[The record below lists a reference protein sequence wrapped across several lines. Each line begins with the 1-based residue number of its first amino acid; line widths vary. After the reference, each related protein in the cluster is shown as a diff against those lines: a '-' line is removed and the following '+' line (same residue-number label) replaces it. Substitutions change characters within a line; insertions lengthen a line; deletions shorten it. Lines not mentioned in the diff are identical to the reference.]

1 MNDSTFTIRGAVAMD
16 GTGSKSTRSDLI
28 VKDGVISKFGTI
40 LKGEEEG
47 KIVDGSGL
55 TVCPGF
61 IDLHSHS
68 DLAVITDKEHLSK
81 VTQGVTTEVVGQDG
95 LSYVPSSEETLSIL
109 REQLYGWNG
118 EPAGL
123 SWNFR
128 SVADYLSIV
137 DKGAPVNVAYL
148 IPHGSVRMLVR
159 GNVAGLASKAELSK
173 MSEIVEQG
181 MQQGAVG
188 LSAGLT
194 YTPAMYADDA
204 EIIELCRVVAKYSGF
219 YAPHHRNY
227 GAQFLTA
234 VDDCIEIARA
244 SKAALHLTHCHM
256 SAPVNHDR
264 TDLLFDRL
272 SSAES
277 EGIDVTLDSYPYLA
291 GSTYLHA
298 MLPSWIQ
305 DGGNDAMRSRL
316 AQPEMRARAIHELT
330 VSGSDGNQG
339 GTMNWEIIKIAGVQ
353 RAESLKL
360 VGLSLVD
367 AAKIF
372 AKDPVNFYLD
382 FINDENF
389 RASCIIFSGHE
400 GNVRAIMA
408 HPRHMAGSDG
418 ILMGNKP
425 HPRAYGTFARYL
437 GHYARE
443 EKVFS
448 MEEAVAH
455 MTGRSAARLSL
466 KDRGLLKAG
475 FKADLVLFD
484 AESVLDLSTYE
495 SPRIAARGFESVWID
510 GVKTLSNGER
520 TSHLPGKAIRSNASN
535 KSNTKAK

>member
-1 MNDSTFTIRGAVAMD
+1 MSDSTFTIRGAFAMD
-16 GTGSKSTRSDLI
+16 GTGAKATRSDLI
-28 VKDGVISKFGTI
+28 VKEGVISKFGAI

-47 KIVDGSGL
+47 KIIDGSGL
-55 TVCPGF
+55 TLSPGF

-95 LSYVPSSEETLSIL
+95 LSYVPSNEETLSTL

-118 EPAGL
+118 EPTGL

-128 SVADYLSIV
+128 SVADYLSLV
-137 DKGAPVNVAYL
+137 DQGAPVNVAYL

-159 GNVAGLASKAELSK
+159 GNVAGLASPAELKK
-173 MSEIVEQG
+173 MAEVVAQG
-181 MQQGAVG
+181 MQEGAVG

-204 EIIELCRVVAKYSGF
+204 EIIELCRVIAKYSGY

-256 SAPVNHDR
+256 SSPVNHDR
-264 TDLLFDRL
+264 TDLLFDRI
-272 SSAES
+272 SKAES

-298 MLPSWIQ
+298 ALPSWIQ

-316 AQPEMRARAIHELT
+316 AQPEMRAKAIHELT
-330 VSGSDGNQG
+330 VTGSDGNHG
-339 GTMNWEIIKIAGVQ
+339 GTMNWEIVKIAGV
-353 RAESLKL
+353 EKPENLKL
-360 VGLSLVD
+360 VGLSLIE

-372 AKDPVNFYLD
+372 GKEPIDFYLD
-382 FINDENF
+382 FIVDENF

-400 GNVRAIMA
+400 GNLRAIMA

-448 MEEAVAH
+448 MEEAVSH

-484 AESVLDLSTYE
+484 AENVLDLSTYE
-495 SPRIAARGFESVWID
+495 NPRVAARGFESVWID
-510 GVKTLSNGER
+510 GLQTLSNGQR
-520 TSHLPGKAIRSNASN
+520 TSRLPGKAIRSH
-535 KSNTKAK
+535 TKAK

>member
-1 MNDSTFTIRGAVAMD
+1 MKDSTFTIRGAVAID
-16 GTGSKSTRSDLI
+16 GTGSKPTRSDLI
-28 VKDGVISKFGTI
+28 VKEGVISKFGSI

-47 KIVDGSGL
+47 KIVDASGL
-55 TVCPGF
+55 TLSPGF
-61 IDLHSHS
+61 IDVHSHS
-68 DLAVITDKEHLSK
+68 DLAVLSDQEHLSK

-95 LSYVPSSEETLSIL
+95 LSYVPSDEETLSVL

-123 SWNFR
+123 SWNFH
-128 SVADYLSIV
+128 SVADYLALI
-137 DKGAPVNVAYL
+137 DQGAPVNVAYL

-159 GNVAGLASKAELSK
+159 GNVAGLASPAELSK
-173 MSEIVEQG
+173 MAQIVETG
-181 MQQGAVG
+181 MQEGAVG

-194 YTPAMYADDA
+194 YTPAMYADDG
-204 EIIELCRVVAKYSGF
+204 ELIELCRVVAKYSGY

-227 GAQFLTA
+227 GSQFLTA

-264 TDLLFDRL
+264 TDLLFERL
-272 SSAES
+272 SNAES

-305 DGGNDAMRSRL
+305 DGGNEAMRARL
-316 AQPEMRARAIHELT
+316 LQPEMRAKAIYELT
-330 VSGSDGNQG
+330 VSGSDGNHG
-339 GTMNWEIIKIAGVQ
+339 GTMNWEIVKIAGVEH
-353 RAESLKL
+353 AENLKL
-360 VGLSLVD
+360 VGLSLIE
-367 AAKIF
+367 ASKLF
-372 AKDPVNFYLD
+372 SQDPVEFYLD
-382 FINDENF
+382 FIAAENF

-400 GNVRAIMA
+400 GNLRAIMS

-466 KDRGLLKAG
+466 KDRGSLREG

-484 AESVLDLSTYE
+484 AQTVLDLSTYE
-495 SPRIAARGFESVWID
+495 NPRLPAQGFETVWID
-510 GVKTLSNGER
+510 GVETLSHGKR
-520 TSHLPGKAIRSNASN
+520 TSRLPGRSIRSRARSN
-535 KSNTKAK
+535 